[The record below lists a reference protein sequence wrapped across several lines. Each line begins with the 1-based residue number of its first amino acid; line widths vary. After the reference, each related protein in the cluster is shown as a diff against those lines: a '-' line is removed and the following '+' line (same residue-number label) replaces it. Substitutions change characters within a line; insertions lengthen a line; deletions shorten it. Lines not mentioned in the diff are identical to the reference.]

1 LQDVITAAVVL
12 GDDVDTVLDRYA
24 DLQKFNAEAISDRRI
39 LRMANSKKNGKA
51 KHGKGKRSKRA
62 I

>member
-1 LQDVITAAVVL
+1 LDVITAAVVP
-12 GDDVDTVLDRYA
+12 GDDVDTVLDCYA
-24 DLQKFNAEAISDRRI
+24 DLQKFNAGAISDRRI
-39 LRMANSKKNGKA
+39 LCMVNGKKNGKA

>member
-1 LQDVITAAVVL
+1 LQDVITAAVAL

-24 DLQKFNAEAISDRRI
+24 DLQKFNAGAISDRRI
-39 LRMANSKKNGKA
+39 LRMVNGKKNGKT

>member
-1 LQDVITAAVVL
+1 
-12 GDDVDTVLDRYA
+12 VLDRYA
-24 DLQKFNAEAISDRRI
+24 DLQKFNAGAISDRRI
-39 LRMANSKKNGKA
+39 LRMVNSKKNGKA